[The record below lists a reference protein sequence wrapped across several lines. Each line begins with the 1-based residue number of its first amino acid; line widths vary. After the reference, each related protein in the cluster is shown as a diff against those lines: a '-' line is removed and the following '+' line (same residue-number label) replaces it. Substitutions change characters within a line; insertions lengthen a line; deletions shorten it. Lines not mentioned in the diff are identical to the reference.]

1 MSTVARLELERLEAS
16 HVQRLCAAQHE
27 LIGVLR
33 RQLAEANNESDVF
46 RSDCVK
52 AEALH
57 DRFFDRLADICKAN
71 ALGVD
76 NSPMQMLDRIANR
89 LRSYVET
96 EELVKLCLNGERPD
110 GLVYTVEA
118 EAAICAEVDRIKA
131 EEMPF

>member
-1 MSTVARLELERLEAS
+1 MSTVARLELERLEAT

-33 RQLAEANNESDVF
+33 SQLTEANNEADMF

-57 DRFFDRLADICKAN
+57 DRFSDRLADICKAN

-96 EELVKLCLNGERPD
+96 EELVKLCLKANRLSASIID
-110 GLVYTVEA
+110 A
-118 EAAICAEVDRIKA
+118 SDARAICAEVDRLKA
-131 EEMPF
+131 EELPF

>member
-1 MSTVARLELERLEAS
+1 L
-16 HVQRLCAAQHE
+16 QRLCAAQHE

-33 RQLAEANNESDVF
+33 SQLAVVNEEADMF

-71 ALGVD
+71 ALGVHD
-76 NSPMQMLDRIANR
+76 SPMERLDRIANR

-131 EEMPF
+131 EELPF